1 MKKKIIVSII
11 AAVLV
16 LATCLSLAAC
26 VPTQKQTSS
35 ESSVAI
41 GDNGLMA
48 EDKTYAMPRAMSFSQ
63 KGLDRSATGSVSVEV
78 YAVVYPENAPNRNV
92 DWVVEWADASNP
104 NPVTEYLTVTP
115 YGDGSVNA
123 TITCYKPFDGEIII
137 SVITREGKFTD
148 TCVVTFIG
156 KPTSLTIIG
165 DYLNGDEGSFGT
177 YIKIGVNNT
186 CELSAI
192 PSNVFEQVGADCNFT
207 YSIKGYG
214 SIVTKDNTV
223 NTTTDAVT
231 WIDGT
236 EETVNLNDITK
247 VSPWYDSMFDVEMS
261 GNVITIKANCTPENY
276 ITSQTRVSSS
286 KMENDNKFFKY
297 TDDNWYYELTITETN
312 SGVSDSIKFRPVQS
326 VTGVYMSMGEYQ
338 F

>member
-16 LATCLSLAAC
+16 LATCLSLVAC

-63 KGLDRSATGSVSVEV
+63 KGLDRSATGSVSVNV
-78 YAVVYPENAPNRNV
+78 YAVVYPENAPNKKV
-92 DWVVEWADASNP
+92 DWTVEWADATNTNDVSDFI
-104 NPVTEYLTVTP
+104 TVVP
-115 YGDGSVNA
+115 ESDGSANA
-123 TITCYKPFDGEIII
+123 VITCYKAFSGEIII
-137 SVITREGKFTD
+137 SVITREGRFAD
-148 TCVVTFIG
+148 SCVVSFIG
-156 KPTSLTIIG
+156 KPSSLTIVG
-165 DYLNGDEGSFGT
+165 DNLNGDSGSFGS
-177 YIKIGVNNT
+177 YIKIGIGNT
-186 CELSAI
+186 CELYAV
-192 PSNVFEQVGADCNFT
+192 PSNVFEQVGADCSFT

-236 EETVNLNDITK
+236 EETVNLEDITT
-247 VSPWYDSMFDVEMS
+247 VAPWYSSMFDVEMS
-261 GNVITIKANCTPENY
+261 GNTITIKANCTPENY
-276 ITSQTRVSSS
+276 ITSQKRVSSS

-312 SGVSDSIKFRPVQS
+312 SGVSDTIKFRPVQT
-326 VTGVYMSMGEYQ
+326 VTGVSLSMSDYQ